1 MGWLRHSSQ
10 GVQKQRTS
18 RASSH
23 SAHPFQGGPLVTDS
37 RHPSASSAH
46 RCAKPHGTT
55 SALAGGGQSGSS
67 HHVPT
72 SLRSTVVTRFCATT
86 DALTP
91 TGPFVAAGR
100 GSLIHVPL
108 TSDPAVSNHLR
119 FSAGR
124 VPLPQRRQHYFV
136 RASPFRSQARQ
147 NRRPNRVHVVAVRPP
162 RRYGRVVLLPML
174 STRGYGPDAVS
185 FGYWPCSVGQVRD
198 FHPAVKE
205 RSQAHEHTPPACGL
219 RRRAANRVAPHHAL
233 NPNSEVAAVISVGS
247 TGHWPVPSGDPPL
260 GTPAAL
266 ALFAAR
272 FFRVQVLAV
281 PSGQWPDG
289 TGGSPVLP
297 IPTSEFGLNGPGLR
311 TSEPWKRV
319 ASP

>member
-10 GVQKQRTS
+10 GVQKQRAS

-147 NRRPNRVHVVAVRPP
+147 NRRPNRVHSVAVRPP

-205 RSQAHEHTPPACGL
+205 RSQAHERTRRACRR
-219 RRRAANRVAPHHAL
+219 RRRAVGCGPLPAHL
-233 NPNSEVAAVISVGS
+233 SVGDEGA
-247 TGHWPVPSGDPPL
+247 TR
-260 GTPAAL
+260 
-266 ALFAAR
+266 FAAR
-272 FFRVQVLAV
+272 RRKPHAGGVCSPPAEASLRLGEWRGLTSAA
-281 PSGQWPDG
+281 
-289 TGGSPVLP
+289 TGL
-297 IPTSEFGLNGPGLR
+297 
-311 TSEPWKRV
+311 
-319 ASP
+319 